1 LIVEEPAARSRTEA
15 EPPASIASIGEPFH
29 PSEGAIQEWVK
40 CLPDFVLS
48 VVRDGTIRFINRT
61 IPPLS
66 LEDVL
71 GASIYDFIARERKEE
86 MQRFMDLAFATGE
99 TVDYE
104 IESHD
109 PDGVRRIYECRL
121 GPFKPD
127 GEVLS
132 VMVIARDVTELRGAQ
147 ELARKRQNELE
158 HLSRVA
164 TMGEMAAIVAHYLN
178 NPLAA
183 IANYAHG
190 CIRRIRAGDVDLPKL
205 LDAQSEIV
213 EHCNRSSDYIR
224 NLRGF
229 LQKRE
234 INHVETDLTDI
245 LIDAIRLTE
254 PEFRSRGLTIRTE
267 ILVARPRV
275 FGDPLQIEQVMVNL
289 LLNAGEAMLPTSEQS
304 SVEEAATRPFQ
315 EILVRV
321 ETTSAGDIAVS
332 VIDFGRG
339 LSPGYEERIFEPFF
353 TTKQKRLGMGLSVSR
368 SIVESH
374 GGRLEVISNAGQGTT
389 FRFNLPRFLGGRTR
403 D

>member
-1 LIVEEPAARSRTEA
+1 
-15 EPPASIASIGEPFH
+15 
-29 PSEGAIQEWVK
+29 
-40 CLPDFVLS
+40 
-48 VVRDGTIRFINRT
+48 
-61 IPPLS
+61 
-66 LEDVL
+66 
-71 GASIYDFIARERKEE
+71 
-86 MQRFMDLAFATGE
+86 
-99 TVDYE
+99 
-104 IESHD
+104 
-109 PDGVRRIYECRL
+109 
-121 GPFKPD
+121 
-127 GEVLS
+127 VLS

-213 EHCNRSSDYIR
+213 EQCNRSSDYIR